1 MKPLL
6 GLILL
11 WSINEFTRQGIEIVN
26 NCTCKTFDGGIYS
39 LMPLR
44 RTDGKPRYI
53 ECCNLLLRVF
63 VLLIFLNNGLL
74 QPSCACSPAFFLLRS
89 NCLNARFI
97 PHFLN
102 VGIDPVITFVYG

>member
-1 MKPLL
+1 MKTLL

-11 WSINEFTRQGIEIVN
+11 WSINQCSGQGIEIVN

-63 VLLIFLNNGLL
+63 VLQSICITDFVHVVPR
-74 QPSCACSPAFFLLRS
+74 PSYRE
-89 NCLNARFI
+89 
-97 PHFLN
+97 
-102 VGIDPVITFVYG
+102 VIA